1 MANKKYIDK
10 DKNLMDALYVEHD
23 GKIGVLS
30 SDEYKVVSQ
39 VIGTDLTLVY
49 DKKEGNTYLLIP
61 LTKNHTFKCKGD
73 SLEVDGKVIDSDYF
87 FRKDACQWVRVN
99 DAILSKV
106 A

>member
-1 MANKKYIDK
+1 M
-10 DKNLMDALYVEHD
+10 DKNFLNVLYIEHD

-30 SDEYKVVSQ
+30 SDEHKVVSQ

-61 LTKNHTFKCKGD
+61 LTKKHTFKCDGD
-73 SLEVDGKVIDSDYF
+73 SLDVDGKLIESDYF

>member
-1 MANKKYIDK
+1 M

-61 LTKNHTFKCKGD
+61 LTKNHTFKYNGD
-73 SLEVDGKVIDSDYF
+73 VLEVDGKIIHSKVF

-99 DAILSKV
+99 KAIISKV